1 MKIAIVMILLGLTG
15 LSFSATRTISEITA
29 EGEVTATSYSNN
41 TEAIEP
47 MITPTPP
54 EVIWQYSE
62 VTGLT
67 QKVCP
72 IGQNADF
79 VLSGGWYGGGR
90 MFAGITGDG
99 NVYWETDEP
108 TVGANEYATSIGTGT
123 AAASTADIYYAVQK
137 WSVYNDNGTPGDT
150 SDDFLVSEGNTSVSL
165 YNSASNIPIW
175 SYSGTSDGFVSAS
188 VDQPGKYACSNDGTF
203 FATAGAKNGHLAI
216 QFFSSASATPITTYE
231 DALLEYYP
239 RQLRLTADG
248 AKCIFRVSATLY
260 RVDVATGNLEDTFT
274 LDASNDCFAISPD
287 GSVVAYGFTAA
298 RIATW
303 DGSEYSL
310 TAGAAVSGYYGGAA
324 TIAPDN
330 QTVYFGFYKNTYKT
344 NKILRF
350 DVSSSTPLW
359 TYDYPTGSGSNQ
371 NTMQWM
377 DCSDDGRWLVAG
389 SWGCDNGG
397 DEVQVFDDMY
407 PTAPVFGI
415 DTPGSMFH
423 VDMSPDGQY
432 ITAAGKHVHA
442 NTMGSGTDIYFAEI
456 DLLGIE
462 GIESY
467 NNITLQ
473 PINPN
478 PVTNNLNI
486 SFSIPSGGTV
496 SLGVYDLSGRL
507 VQNLTQTQLVSG
519 SHNRSFATDLNSGV
533 YLCRLNSDE
542 GSITQKFVVAR

>member
-1 MKIAIVMILLGLTG
+1 MKIAIVLILLGLTS

-29 EGEVTATSYSNN
+29 EGEVTTTSYSN
-41 TEAIEP
+41 TAEVLDPIV
-47 MITPTPP
+47 TPTPP
-54 EVIWQYSE
+54 EVIWQYTE
-62 VTGLT
+62 EDGLT
-67 QKVCP
+67 QKNCP
-72 IGQNADF
+72 IGQNADYVF
-79 VLSGGWYGGGR
+79 SSGWYGGGR
-90 MFAGITGDG
+90 MFVGINGDG
-99 NVYWETDEP
+99 SVFWETDEP
-108 TVGANEYATSIGTGT
+108 AVGANEYWLSLGTGT
-123 AAASTADIYYAVQK
+123 SAAKTANLFYAVQK
-137 WSVYNDNGTPGDT
+137 WNVNNDNGTPGDT
-150 SDDFLVSEGNTSVSL
+150 SDDFVVSEGNTKISL
-165 YNSASNIPIW
+165 YNSASATPIW
-175 SYSGTSDGFVSAS
+175 SHFDPSNGFTSSS
-188 VDQPGKYACSNDGTF
+188 VDQPGQFACSDDGTI
-203 FATAGAKNGHLAI
+203 FATGGAKNGHLAV

-231 DALLEYYP
+231 DASLAYYP

-248 AKCIFRVSATLY
+248 SKCIFRVSATLY
-260 RVDVATGNLEDTFT
+260 RVDVTTGTLEDTFA

-310 TAGAAVSGYYGGAA
+310 VAGAAVSGYYGGAA

-344 NKILRF
+344 NRILRF

-359 TYDYPTGSGSNQ
+359 TYDYPVGSGSNQ

-397 DEVQVFDDMY
+397 DEVQVFDDIY
-407 PTAPVFGI
+407 PDAPVFGI

-442 NTMGSGTDIYFAEI
+442 NTMGSGTDVYFAEI

-467 NNITLQ
+467 NNMVLQ

-486 SFSIPSGGTV
+486 NFSIPSNGTV
-496 SLGVYDLSGRL
+496 SLAVFDLSGRL
-507 VQNLTQTQLVSG
+507 VQDLTQTQLSSG
-519 SHNRSFATDLNSGV
+519 SHNLSFTTELNTGV
-533 YLCRLNSDE
+533 YLCRLTSNE
-542 GSITQKFVVAR
+542 GSIAQKFVVAR